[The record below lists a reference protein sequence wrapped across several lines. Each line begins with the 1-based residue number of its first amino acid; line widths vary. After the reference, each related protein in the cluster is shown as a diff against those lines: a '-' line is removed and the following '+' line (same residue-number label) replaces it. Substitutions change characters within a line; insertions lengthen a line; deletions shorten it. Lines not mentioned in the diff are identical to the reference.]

1 MISERC
7 RGANLINYLK
17 QKNIEYSVEFTQ
29 ILDKSAKNYYNW
41 QGQFTFNGETFVGEH
56 KSIRG
61 LKILLFEENSDYI
74 HQVLKSL

>member
-17 QKNIEYSVEFTQ
+17 QKNIEHSVEFTQ
-29 ILDKSAKNYYNW
+29 ILDKDAENYYHW
-41 QGQFTFNGETFVGEH
+41 QGKFIFNGETFVGEH
-56 KSIRG
+56 RSIRG
-61 LKILLFEENSDYI
+61 LKKILFEENSDYI